1 MARIDEFLKR
11 AIPAHQK
18 KASAHLG
25 DRTTYAGASDIAGC
39 PRKAVLGKHSSVEHT
54 IKQMLVFDRGH
65 AAQAMFRDYFL
76 AGGATFEEEVEIAH
90 PHHDI
95 ICHIDFLFRGKQRLH
110 VVEMKSTDGIPDEP
124 YGSWVDQLH
133 VQMGLLRL
141 LEGPE
146 IEIGGSILAVDLNK
160 GAYKEFNSYV
170 PHPEVFAPLVD
181 RGIHILSAMRGE
193 CEPNPCPS
201 ILCGFCSFRT
211 GCPAHVSLEIPEEVT
226 GRVIAYEG
234 LDRQKKDLEKRMEP
248 LKNELITFF
257 GGSFQGVTEDGIAVA
272 TTSVAASDYVDSKK
286 VKKDHPLVYQ
296 ACKKVKAGYTKLEIK
311 QLPPAPLA
319 KAA

>member
-1 MARIDEFLKR
+1 MARIDEFLTR
-11 AIPAHQK
+11 AIPTHQK

-39 PRKAVLGKHSSVEHT
+39 SRKAVLGKLSPAEHT
-54 IKQMLVFDRGH
+54 IKQMLIFDRGH

-76 AGGATFEEEVEIAH
+76 AGGANFEEEVEIAH
-90 PHHDI
+90 PLYDI
-95 ICHIDFLFRGKQRLH
+95 ICHIDFLFRGKKRLH

-141 LEGPE
+141 QEGSE

-160 GAYKEFNSYV
+160 GVYKEFNSYV
-170 PHPEVFAPLVD
+170 PHPAVFAPLVEK
-181 RGIHILSAMRGE
+181 GKHILSALRGE
-193 CEPNPCPS
+193 CKPKTCPS
-201 ILCGFCSFRT
+201 ILCGFCSYRT
-211 GCPAHVSLEIPEEVT
+211 GCPAHVALEIPEEVT
-226 GRVIAYEG
+226 DRVAEYER
-234 LDRQKKDLEKRMEP
+234 LDRQKKDLEKRLDPM
-248 LKNELITFF
+248 KTELIEFF

-272 TTSVAASDYVDSKK
+272 TTQVAASEYADSKK
-286 VKKDHPLVYQ
+286 VKKEHPFVFE
-296 ACKKVKAGYTKLEIK
+296 ACKKTKAAYTKLEVK
-311 QLPPAPLA
+311 RLPPAQLA

>member
-1 MARIDEFLKR
+1 
-11 AIPAHQK
+11 
-18 KASAHLG
+18 
-25 DRTTYAGASDIAGC
+25 
-39 PRKAVLGKHSSVEHT
+39 
-54 IKQMLVFDRGH
+54 
-65 AAQAMFRDYFL
+65 MFRDYFL

-90 PHHDI
+90 PIYDI

-146 IEIGGSILAVDLNK
+146 IEINGSILAVDLNK
-160 GAYKEFNSYV
+160 GVYKEFNSYF
-170 PHPEVFAPLVD
+170 PHPEVFAPLIE
-181 RGIHILSAMRGE
+181 RGKHILSAMRGE
-193 CEPNPCPS
+193 CEPKPCPS
-201 ILCGFCSFRT
+201 LLCGFCSWRT
-211 GCPAHVSLEIPEEVT
+211 GCPAHIALEIPEEVT
-226 GRVIAYEG
+226 DRVVTYEG

-248 LKNELITFF
+248 LKNELLAFF
-257 GGSFQGVTEDGIAVA
+257 GGSFQGITEDGIAVT
-272 TTSVAASDYVDSKK
+272 TTSIAASDYVDSKK

-296 ACKKVKAGYTKLEIK
+296 ACKKEKVGYTKLEIK
-311 QLPPAPLA
+311 KLPPAPLA